1 MPDITLT
8 EEQYAE
14 LISNT
19 VNTTVAAV
27 SIATQQAVAEKVKAV
42 LASPETPEKKTK
54 NLMVL
59 IGQLENGV
67 MEYD

>member
-1 MPDITLT
+1 MPNHDVT
-8 EEQYAE
+8 QE
-14 LISNT
+14 LITQT

-42 LASPETPEKKTK
+42 LSGEETPEKKTK